1 MIASAPLSAGSQ
13 FTDVL
18 NAARAYITTAKV
30 VAADGLTWAE
40 FGELLVG
47 LLRLS
52 VQLADLLNVP
62 GDQKKAVV
70 MEAAAALFDAVAD
83 KAVPTV
89 LWPLWLVT
97 RSSVRAL
104 VLALAAGAVEQILPM
119 VRAS

>member
-1 MIASAPLSAGSQ
+1 MIAAGPLSAASQ
-13 FTDVL
+13 FTDVV
-18 NAARAYITTAKV
+18 NAARAYV
-30 VAADGLTWAE
+30 EAARAAAYDGLTWRE

-52 VQLADLLNVP
+52 VQAADLLNVP
-62 GDQKKAVV
+62 GDQKKVVV

-89 LWPLWLVT
+89 LWPLWFVA
-97 RSSVRAL
+97 RPSVRSL
-104 VLALAAGAVEQILPM
+104 VLALASGAVEQILPM

>member
-13 FTDVL
+13 FTDIL
-18 NAARAYITTAKV
+18 NAAKAYITTAKV